1 MIALPTINEA
11 ASSRS
16 SSGSNWIGASAD
28 MAALAILPDS
38 TAVTIS
44 ISEGSTVEGGWLEL
58 LPSQQQQPPRREA
71 LPR

>member
-16 SSGSNWIGASAD
+16 SSESNWIGASAD
-28 MAALAILPDS
+28 MAALAILPNS
-38 TAVTIS
+38 TVVTIS
-44 ISEGSTVEGGWLEL
+44 ISEVSIVEGGWLEL
-58 LPSQQQQPPRREA
+58 LPSQQQQPLRREA

>member
-1 MIALPTINEA
+1 
-11 ASSRS
+11 
-16 SSGSNWIGASAD
+16 

-71 LPR
+71 LPT